1 MFSKE
6 LEEVIEAALADGAL
20 TDKERAVLHKRAQ
33 AEGVD
38 PDELDIVIDGRLAK
52 MKKQEDWLRPAPPQ
66 NLVNQKLGNV
76 VKCPSCGAQVI
87 GGSAVCQECGYTF
100 SNVSANSSVE
110 RLQNKLDEFN
120 RRQESRADNRSISG
134 VLTHNF
140 AKASG
145 MDGTNKYKMDIISTF
160 SVPNTRSDLLEF
172 LTMLQARA
180 KSTGP
185 RNGQNFS
192 REEDLSYA
200 YWLLYT
206 NCINKAKIS
215 FLNDRDFAPYFSWY
229 EKELQKTKGIIGWL
243 KCNPKTRILLM
254 IILGYI
260 ALFTFIGIL
269 IASE

>member
-52 MKKQEDWLRPAPPQ
+52 MKKQEDWLRPAPPKEAT
-66 NLVNQKLGNV
+66 NQKYGNV
-76 VKCPSCGAQVI
+76 LKCPSCGAQVV
-87 GGSAVCQECGYTF
+87 GGSAVCPECGYAF
-100 SNVSANSSVE
+100 SNVSANRSAE
-110 RLQNKLDEFN
+110 KLQEQLDDFN
-120 RRQESRADNRSISG
+120 RRQEERVTSSIG
-134 VLTHNF
+134 GWLT
-140 AKASG
+140 AA
-145 MDGTNKYKMDIISTF
+145 MGTDKSKHKMDLISNFT
-160 SVPNTRSDLLEF
+160 VPNTRTDLLEF
-172 LTMLQARA
+172 LTMVQPRA
-180 KSTGP
+180 NSTGP
-185 RNGQNFS
+185 RNGLNMS

-206 NCINKAKIS
+206 NCINKARIS

-229 EKELQKTKGIIGWL
+229 EKELQKTKGFIGWW
-243 KCNPKTRILLM
+243 KCNPKTRLVLM

-260 ALFTFIGIL
+260 AFFTFLGIMIG
-269 IASE
+269 SE